1 MTGKRKLLI
10 LSTMLIVM
18 LAVSGLTAWFFSSRQ
33 GSDKIRV
40 ACAGDSI
47 TEGSLYVNDL
57 AELLGNNFSVGN
69 FGISLASVSLGTER
83 PYMNQTV
90 FEEAKDFQP
99 NIVIIMLG
107 TNDAITWY
115 QPYIGN
121 FTRDYKTLIADFQAL
136 PSKPQIYLVVPP
148 PIFNDTLGPNSTILE
163 QQIIPQIRQI
173 ANETGLPLIDFHAEM
188 ATHPEYS
195 SDGVH
200 ITEAGSR
207 FVAEKIFEDIS
218 KP

>member
-1 MTGKRKLLI
+1 MGKRKLLI
-10 LSTMLIVM
+10 LSTLLIVM
-18 LAVSGLTAWFFSSRQ
+18 LAVSGLTVWFLTSQQSS
-33 GSDKIRV
+33 SKIRI

-47 TEGSLYVNDL
+47 TEGSLYVKDL
-57 AELLGNNFSVGN
+57 AELLGSNFSVGN

-90 FEEAKDFQP
+90 FEEAKNFQP

-115 QPYIGN
+115 QPFIGN
-121 FTRDYKTLIADFQAL
+121 FTADYKSLIVAFQEL
-136 PSKPQIYLVVPP
+136 PSKPEIYLVLPP

-173 ANETGLPLIDFHAEM
+173 ANETGLPLIDFHDEM

-200 ITEAGSR
+200 ITEAGSK
-207 FVAEKIFEDIS
+207 FVAEEIFEAIK